1 MLADRWLEPYG
12 LPLLAVLAHPDCAF
26 HAALAAFQKR
36 VLLADICMDRTVP
49 YTTAAIEA
57 VNPYQPP
64 PAAAA
69 AAAVGVVGGQ
79 AEAAGPGGSLLTG
92 RGDAGD
98 DDNDG
103 MGQDGAEVLGET
115 MDGGANGVVGGV
127 AGMSLDRT
135 RSASASLG
143 EVRPLKGMPKQQQVP
158 LGPAP
163 MLALPISAAY
173 PCIVKP
179 HPAPPP
185 PPPGGDGSVRPSRIS
200 QLRTSASSSAVAGGR
215 WRLYSSRR
223 GSDCESDG
231 GGRRERSEQSGGGG
245 LRGSGKN
252 SCGGEGSGSASE
264 GLGDGSGGRGY
275 AGRLQ
280 RLGSAP
286 MPLAATALGV
296 LQATTAWVF
305 GAGGG
310 GEKAAGWVWGAGEG
324 GTTDGGSSG
333 AEGPASSG
341 TDGEAGGRL
350 RRRSSFWR
358 AAGAYDVR
366 MTRSCISLYSALRT
380 TCTGSIAHLGLAW
393 MCTKGL
399 RLRRAVDS

>member
-57 VNPYQPP
+57 VNPYQPQ
-64 PAAAA
+64 PAAAT
-69 AAAVGVVGGQ
+69 VGVVGGQ
-79 AEAAGPGGSLLTG
+79 AEAAGPGGNLVTG

-98 DDNDG
+98 DGNNG
-103 MGQDGAEVLGET
+103 VGQEGAEVLGET
-115 MDGGANGVVGGV
+115 VHGDEQGVMGRV
-127 AGMSLDRT
+127 AGMKLDRT
-135 RSASASLG
+135 RSASSSLG
-143 EVRPLKGMPKQQQVP
+143 EVRPLHGEPPHQQVQ
-158 LGPAP
+158 LGPSP

-185 PPPGGDGSVRPSRIS
+185 PPGADGSARPSRIS
-200 QLRTSASSSAVAGGR
+200 QLRTSASSSSVAGGR

-231 GGRRERSEQSGGGG
+231 GGRRGRSGKSDGGD
-245 LRGSGKN
+245 LRGSGKD
-252 SCGGEGSGSASE
+252 SCSGEGSGSASE
-264 GLGDGSGGRGY
+264 GLGDGRGVGGY
-275 AGRLQ
+275 SGRLQ

-296 LQATTAWVF
+296 LQTATAWVF

-310 GEKAAGWVWGAGEG
+310 GEG

-333 AEGPASSG
+333 AEGAASSG
-341 TDGEAGGRL
+341 TDGEAGGRMG
-350 RRRSSFWR
+350 RRSTFWS
-358 AAGAYDVR
+358 AAGAYDV
-366 MTRSCISLYSALRT
+366 
-380 TCTGSIAHLGLAW
+380 
-393 MCTKGL
+393 
-399 RLRRAVDS
+399 V